1 MEEEYRASGAG
12 KVFKA
17 PQPELT
23 DEEKKQQIDM
33 EKERYLKDPDQ
44 EDLSQQ
50 VNYSEEI
57 DVESLTNLQKQRQD
71 AKENEEFDK
80 TVAGG
85 TLEDLRKG
93 VEIKKR
99 LGMVFS
105 RLEKPI
111 QFASEFAYNVWE
123 DTKKFED
130 PRNPL
135 NLGSNVGAVGARGI
149 ESWLTV
155 DADNFQELG
164 FELVEKTLDY
174 RKGLAG
180 SIVGEIPI
188 VKENLARLGNTLNR
202 LKKQWQPVQTV
213 QNLDGTLSIVDDS
226 IDGAKPLM
234 SKGDTSVG
242 AGESPLPKVRTGKS
256 QKLTIEEKLA
266 QRKSIFEG
274 AAITNVE
281 ELDRTAAALV
291 QRRGGTLSG
300 IEFKKWN
307 EEAIKDLQKTYK
319 HITAGE
325 LNAHHNNI
333 VKSGVALHEG
343 RTGPESSLIE
353 SWLINKGVASGDSP
367 LNNNLIPEQVH
378 GLVHKWLNER
388 IGSKYLTG
396 LIGELNSPLRK
407 RWESLPIDHPDVK
420 KVVEQ
425 YADYVN
431 GATERTAEL
440 MQAYYQIWGPE
451 SKITEEALDIIL
463 KKLNI
468 TELEYSQLVKPGLSG
483 KDARM
488 FAQGYGP
495 KKIEVTWAD
504 GVTETM
510 YERLSREIND
520 DPVFAAQLD
529 ELNAKQVKVGDFSNE
544 PTSPTPAQIR
554 RQNWAREIE
563 DLEYE
568 KSVGKLSKVEKQR
581 LEELRNLMF
590 YGQGL
595 PLLRNIRYG
604 SGPFKGTQNLTEQ
617 FNPRNPKIQ
626 KTIKKSNKNNQGK
639 LDI

>member
-1 MEEEYRASGAG
+1 MEEEERLLPDDPNYKGPSPDEGVARRAHAPWDYALGAYAFG
-12 KVFKA
+12 VPAVKTFGAANVIDAGLRAVFPEGAEDTPLERKLDIVKPAKVAVKSTR
-17 PQPELT
+17 LLY
-23 DEEKKQQIDM
+23 DNLL
-33 EKERYLKDPDQ
+33 KEVFDNRILDTRNRHK
-44 EDLSQQ
+44 SITRF
-50 VNYSEEI
+50 S
-57 DVESLTNLQKQRQD
+57 TLQKQKSNRDILDQYVWHK
-71 AKENEEFDK
+71 AEHGPF
-80 TVAGG
+80 
-85 TLEDLRKG
+85 
-93 VEIKKR
+93 KK
-99 LGMVFS
+99 
-105 RLEKPI
+105 
-111 QFASEFAYNVWE
+111 WE
-123 DTKKFED
+123 DQ
-130 PRNPL
+130 
-135 NLGSNVGAVGARGI
+135 GI
-149 ESWLTV
+149 P
-155 DADNFQELG
+155 Q
-164 FELVEKTLDY
+164 
-174 RKGLAG
+174 
-180 SIVGEIPI
+180 GEITSSLDEYRMEKHGRAGPYD
-188 VKENLARLGNTLNR
+188 LQGNELR
-202 LKKQWQPVQTV
+202 Q
-213 QNLDGTLSIVDDS
+213 
-226 IDGAKPLM
+226 
-234 SKGDTSVG
+234 
-242 AGESPLPKVRTGKS
+242 GKT
-256 QKLTIEEKLA
+256 QKLTIEQQQA

-307 EEAIKDLQKTYK
+307 EEAAKDLQKTYK

-333 VKSGVALHEG
+333 VKSGVSLHEG

-420 KVVEQ
+420 RVVEQ

-431 GATERTAEL
+431 GATARTAEL
-440 MQAYYQIWGPE
+440 MQAYYKIWGPQ
-451 SKITEEALDIIL
+451 SKITEESLDLIL

-483 KDARM
+483 KDARA

-504 GVTETM
+504 GTTETM
-510 YERLSREIND
+510 YEKLSREIND

-529 ELNAKQVKVGDFSNE
+529 ELNAEQVKVGDFSNE

-554 RQNWAREIE
+554 RQGWAKEIE

-568 KSVGKLSKVEKQR
+568 KKVGKLSKVEKKR

-590 YGQGL
+590 YGEGL
-595 PLLRNIRYG
+595 PLLRGIRYG
-604 SGPFKGTQNLTEQ
+604 SGPFKGYTKTLTRQ
-617 FNPRNPKIQ
+617 TTKMKGTSRVDQ
-626 KTIKKSNKNNQGK
+626 KSLFDQIS
-639 LDI
+639 DIIDHKE

>member
-1 MEEEYRASGAG
+1 MSLVPYMPFAAG
-12 KVFKA
+12 KYTKYLGEPWSVQRGVVGGA
-17 PQPELT
+17 VTGVGHEAIRVGI
-23 DEEKKQQIDM
+23 DE
-33 EKERYLKDPDQ
+33 
-44 EDLSQQ
+44 
-50 VNYSEEI
+50 
-57 DVESLTNLQKQRQD
+57 
-71 AKENEEFDK
+71 
-80 TVAGG
+80 
-85 TLEDLRKG
+85 
-93 VEIKKR
+93 KR
-99 LGMVFS
+99 LPS
-105 RLEKPI
+105 PI
-111 QFASEFAYNVWE
+111 E
-123 DTKKFED
+123 TG
-130 PRNPL
+130 
-135 NLGSNVGAVGARGI
+135 LGATVGGAVGGAI
-149 ESWLTV
+149 PAA
-155 DADNFQELG
+155 ADTAKRMIAQI
-164 FELVEKTLDY
+164 
-174 RKGLAG
+174 KG
-180 SIVGEIPI
+180 VMP
-188 VKENLARLGNTLNR
+188 T
-202 LKKQWQPVQTV
+202 
-213 QNLDGTLSIVDDS
+213 GTLAY
-226 IDGAKPLM
+226 G
-234 SKGDTSVG
+234 VG
-242 AGESPLPKVRTGKS
+242 AGESPLSKVRTGKT
-256 QKLTIEEKLA
+256 QKLTIKEKLA

-281 ELDRTAAALV
+281 ELDRTASALV

-307 EEAIKDLQKTYK
+307 KEAIEDLQKTYK

-333 VKSGVALHEG
+333 VKSGVSLHEG

-451 SKITEEALDIIL
+451 SKITEEALDTIL

-504 GVTETM
+504 GTTETM

-529 ELNAKQVKVGDFSNE
+529 ELNAEQVKIGDFSNE

-554 RQNWAREIE
+554 RQGWVKEIE

-568 KSVGKLSKVEKQR
+568 KSVGKLSKAEKKR

-595 PLLRNIRYG
+595 PLLRNIKYG